1 VNASIA
7 ELRRALEERP
17 PTADGHARLGTALLK
32 AGATR
37 EAERELRKAIDLD
50 PRCAGAWV
58 NLGGILYSRWEFG
71 ASVEANRRAAA
82 AEPTLALAHFNQA
95 IGHLHLGQPDQVV
108 ECLGRV
114 IELEPGNG
122 AAYHHLAIALHALGR
137 SVEARLCA
145 TYAGEL
151 GYRPS
156 PVSAQ
161 ALASAEAASALA
173 DKAEPTSNVPQ
184 SKCCT
189 HNTQG
194 EGNGTAQG
202 R

>member
-1 VNASIA
+1 VSASIA

-17 PTADGHARLGTALLK
+17 PTAEAHARLGTALLK

-95 IGHLHLGQPDQVV
+95 IGHLHLGQPDEVV

-114 IELEPGNG
+114 IELEPNNG

-137 SVEARLCA
+137 AVEARLCA

-156 PVSAQ
+156 PISAQ
-161 ALASAEAASALA
+161 ALERAEAAAARSAG
-173 DKAEPTSNVPQ
+173 AEPASNVPQ
-184 SKCCT
+184 SKRRT